1 MKRSFEQ
8 FQSLDYPLF
17 ACLIAFWILP
27 GLLFSINSCVALENF
42 VGKLADGKT
51 DWTLECLRNNGLA

>member
-8 FQSLDYPLF
+8 FQSFDYPLF
-17 ACLIAFWILP
+17 ACLIASWIIENLP

-51 DWTLECLRNNGLA
+51 GH